1 MKINNIMEKSN
12 MIVSISNPLIN
23 QIKPQKKIK
32 HKVYITYNI
41 CETCN
46 LNCLFCCIND
56 NYHNKKSIS
65 KDNSD
70 IILNSI
76 KKNFDIDTIFIMA
89 NEPTTQPD
97 LSNHIIKYAIKNNIK
112 IKIVS
117 NGFAPINTYKKMLKI
132 NSKDINKITISL
144 DSMNEKIHNTL

>member
-1 MKINNIMEKSN
+1 MKRNNIMEKSD
-12 MIVSISNPLIN
+12 MTVSVSNPLIN
-23 QIKPQKKIK
+23 QIKPQKNLK

-56 NYHNKKSIS
+56 NYHGQKSIS

-76 KKNFDIDTIFIMA
+76 KKEFDIDTIFIMA
-89 NEPTTQPD
+89 NEPTTQPE
-97 LSNHIIKYAIKNNIK
+97 LSNHIIKIRN
-112 IKIVS
+112 
-117 NGFAPINTYKKMLKI
+117 
-132 NSKDINKITISL
+132 
-144 DSMNEKIHNTL
+144 